1 MKAPPFQYRRMETLD
16 ELLGALA
23 VHGEAASILAGGQS
37 LVPLMNLRM
46 ARPDVL
52 LDINRLNELSGIRV
66 EDDRLVI
73 GTLARHVDV
82 LNSPDVRRHAPLIA
96 NAMPHVAHDAIRNRG
111 TFGGSVALADPAA
124 ELPACCLALDAEI
137 ELRSQAGAR
146 TVPATDFFLG
156 AYETA
161 CTDTEALV
169 AVHIPIKKET
179 VSFFEELS
187 RRRGDYALAGLAARA
202 SITGSRLSDIRLV
215 FFGVED
221 RPLRAKATEAALE
234 KGDATGAEAALEVD
248 LDPINDP
255 QTSSAARRQFA
266 HVLVRRAVDTW
277 LPKGTIDG

>member
-23 VHGEAASILAGGQS
+23 AHGEEASILAGGQS

-46 ARPDVL
+46 ARPELL
-52 LDINRLNELSGIRV
+52 LDINPLTELSGIRV

-73 GTLARHVDV
+73 GALTRHVDV

-96 NAMPHVAHDAIRNRG
+96 DSMPHVAHDAIRNRG

-137 ELRSQAGAR
+137 ELRAQTGSR
-146 TVPATDFFLG
+146 MVPAADFFLS

-161 CTDTEALV
+161 RMDTEALV
-169 AVHIPIKKET
+169 AVHIPIEKDA
-179 VSFFEELS
+179 VSFFDELS

-202 SITGSRLSDIRLV
+202 NVAAGRLSDIRLV
-215 FFGVED
+215 YFGIED
-221 RPLRAKATEAALE
+221 RPLRAKAAEAALE
-234 KGDATGAEAALEVD
+234 KGDTAAAEAALEAD
-248 LDPINDP
+248 LDPIDDP

-266 HVLVRRAVDTW
+266 RVLLRRAVDTW
-277 LPKGTIDG
+277 LPKGTSDE

>member
-23 VHGEAASILAGGQS
+23 VHGEDANILAGGQS

-73 GTLARHVDV
+73 GALTRHVDV
-82 LNSPDVRRHAPLIA
+82 LNSPDVRLHAPLIA

-146 TVPATDFFLG
+146 KVPAADFFLG

-161 CTDTEALV
+161 RTDTEALV

-179 VSFFEELS
+179 VSFFDELS

-202 SITGSRLSDIRLV
+202 SIIGSRLSDIRLV

-248 LDPINDP
+248 LDPIDDP